1 MDPRIRNLTST
12 TFCGERLSRREIAS
26 IQETVQFFPQ
36 LSRTELGHTVCV
48 QLGWQT
54 PGGSNRLRFAMR
66 VLRELERRGILQLP
80 PQRGRGRGPQRPL
93 QLDRRTAPQAAVLE
107 PLAALQPLQLQAVTA
122 PREAQLWNH
131 WVQRYHPLGY
141 RQPIG
146 THLRYYVLDGRGRTL
161 GCLLFDFAT
170 KSLPCRDRWIGWE
183 GQAFRKRLHLVVRNS
198 RYLLFPWVQVSNLA
212 SKVLGLAARQL
223 PRDWQRLHG
232 YRPVLAETFVNPR
245 QHRASCY
252 RAANWQLVGRTQGRG
267 ARGKAP
273 AKRPKD
279 VFVLPLHPRWRE
291 ILLRGPP
298 TAPLRRPR
306 RPPQADDRF
315 VRMWQDILDSVV
327 REAAAHDRNWQ
338 RRRRSLST
346 LLVVLFVYR
355 LAYSPQPRGYALILA
370 DLWEC
375 CRRLGVDLPQPRPV
389 AASSMC
395 AARAKVGTGVFRRI
409 HAAVLHHAGP
419 EDRSTLWKGH
429 RAFAVDG
436 SKLHLPRALVDE
448 GYRTPSPASHYP
460 QGLLSCLYRIGRRLP
475 VDFDLHAHRNERLA
489 ARQHLAALAPGD
501 LVVYDRGYYS
511 FALLHAHVERGMQAV
526 FRLQRNASHCIRD
539 FVTGA
544 SRDSILTVEPSETA
558 RSQQPQAELRPCRLR
573 LVKYTAGQT
582 ACTLGTTLLDAA
594 RYPAADLAALYHGR
608 WSVEELYK
616 VSKQLLQIESFHG
629 RSERTVKQ
637 EVYAHFT
644 LVALSRLF
652 ATECERELAAAAAQP
667 GRPPQRANFN
677 HSLGTVARELEGLFL
692 NHAALLRETLD
703 RVLAHVARSPQRER
717 PDRSYPRR
725 SLRPSKKW
733 RDRKPADPDIAD

>member
-1 MDPRIRNLTST
+1 
-12 TFCGERLSRREIAS
+12 
-26 IQETVQFFPQ
+26 
-36 LSRTELGHTVCV
+36 
-48 QLGWQT
+48 
-54 PGGSNRLRFAMR
+54 
-66 VLRELERRGILQLP
+66 
-80 PQRGRGRGPQRPL
+80 
-93 QLDRRTAPQAAVLE
+93 
-107 PLAALQPLQLQAVTA
+107 
-122 PREAQLWNH
+122 
-131 WVQRYHPLGY
+131 
-141 RQPIG
+141 
-146 THLRYYVLDGRGRTL
+146 
-161 GCLLFDFAT
+161 
-170 KSLPCRDRWIGWE
+170 
-183 GQAFRKRLHLVVRNS
+183 
-198 RYLLFPWVQVSNLA
+198 
-212 SKVLGLAARQL
+212 
-223 PRDWQRLHG
+223 
-232 YRPVLAETFVNPR
+232 
-245 QHRASCY
+245 
-252 RAANWQLVGRTQGRG
+252 
-267 ARGKAP
+267 
-273 AKRPKD
+273 
-279 VFVLPLHPRWRE
+279 
-291 ILLRGPP
+291 
-298 TAPLRRPR
+298 
-306 RPPQADDRF
+306 
-315 VRMWQDILDSVV
+315 MWQDILDSVV

-375 CRRLGVDLPQPRPV
+375 CRRLGIDLPQPRPV